1 MQTRSFLSF
10 TAGILVGTGVWLPIF
25 VAASAEGDA
34 HGWSTLVSLVLFAVA
49 GLLNGRFERWRPRS
63 AIRSA
68 EAPAAVEVSEAPTR
82 VTPTRETAS
91 HAAQVGAFAS
101 TSQRRCSA
109 H

>member
-1 MQTRSFLSF
+1 MQTRSLLSF

-49 GLLNGRFERWRPRS
+49 GLLNGRFERRRPHP

-68 EAPAAVEVSEAPTR
+68 DAPPAAVARAAPPREA
-82 VTPTRETAS
+82 AS
-91 HAAQVGAFAS
+91 RAAQVGAFAS
-101 TSQRRCSA
+101 TSRQRCSA